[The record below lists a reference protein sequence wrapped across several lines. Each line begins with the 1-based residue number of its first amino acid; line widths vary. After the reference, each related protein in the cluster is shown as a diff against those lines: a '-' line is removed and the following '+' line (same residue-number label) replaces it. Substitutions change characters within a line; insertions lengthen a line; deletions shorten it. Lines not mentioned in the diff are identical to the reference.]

1 MTMSLRD
8 HVLEGIV
15 PQHLAIIM
23 DGNGRWAAERSLPRI
38 AGHKE
43 GINSVREITRVC
55 GEIGIKYLTLYTF
68 STENWKR
75 PDNEVSALMILLLAT
90 IKIEVIE
97 LHKNNVRFTTIGD
110 LTMLPSG
117 TKRGILNGIE
127 KTKNNTGLNLCL
139 ALNYGSRQEMIN
151 AVQLI
156 ANNVQEKKIKIDEIN
171 ETIFSKSLSTSMM
184 PDPDL
189 LIRTSGE
196 CRLSN
201 FLLWQSAYTE
211 IFMTDTYWPAFRE
224 NELMEAIIEFQN
236 RERRFGKV
244 SEQVKN

>member
-55 GEIGIKYLTLYTF
+55 GEIGVKHLTLYTF

-75 PDNEVSALMILLLAT
+75 PDNEVSALMILLLTT

-110 LTMLPSG
+110 LTKLPSG

-156 ANNVQEKKIKIDEIN
+156 ANNVQEKKLKIDEIN

>member
-1 MTMSLRD
+1 MSLRD

-55 GEIGIKYLTLYTF
+55 GEIGVKHLTLYTF

-75 PDNEVSALMILLLAT
+75 PDNEVSALMILLLTT

-110 LTMLPSG
+110 LTKLPSG

-156 ANNVQEKKIKIDEIN
+156 ANNVQEKKLKIDEIN